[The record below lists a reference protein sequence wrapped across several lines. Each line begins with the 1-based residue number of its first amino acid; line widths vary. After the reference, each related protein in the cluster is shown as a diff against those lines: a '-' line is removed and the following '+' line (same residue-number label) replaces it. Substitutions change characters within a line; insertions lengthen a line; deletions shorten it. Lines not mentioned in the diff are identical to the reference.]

1 MRLPD
6 GHTRRSLSEGSSPVV
21 DLGGLAPTLGKTCSG
36 YLGGYRRAFED
47 AVRRGDPGVATA
59 RSHARALD
67 GLLSALYCASDAA
80 TRAVGREP
88 RGRVALV
95 AVGGYGR
102 STLGLHSDVDV
113 VFLCDDSDDPFVG
126 ALAEGLLYPLWDL
139 GVDIGHAVR
148 SIEETLRL
156 AREDIRTT
164 TTLIDFRRVSGSG
177 SLLDDL
183 ERGAREQVFEPHLV
197 EFLMALEQDTAT
209 RHRRFGGSLYLLE
222 PDVKQGRGGLRDLD
236 VAEWAARARW
246 GARNEEDYVRTGAL
260 LAREVR
266 ELEDARE
273 MLWRVRNLLHLR
285 AGRQQDRLTFAD
297 QEDIAQELG
306 FVDGVTLGVEQFMQ
320 AYYRHARIVAFT
332 AERMLERA
340 RPRNRAATFRKLAHG
355 IILADGAITLE
366 NPQRLEEDPALAFRF
381 YRQALRYK
389 KRPDHSALDAIAR
402 IAPDKRWR
410 LRLQDSEEATQ
421 LFLSLLKNVDE
432 TAFRS
437 GSTVAELYEV
447 GLVSAMIP
455 EFGPLVGRVYHDVFH
470 VYTADIHAVKAL
482 EELQALTRGES
493 GVRSL
498 AARLAAEA
506 PRRLPLFLAVL
517 LHSLGRTRG
526 RNHEEAGARIAES
539 VAIRLGLSAVDAH
552 HVGWLVGN
560 QLALYRW
567 ATQRDIHDPQALS
580 EVVRMVETPE
590 RLRDL
595 FLCTVAVVSTIN
607 PKAMT
612 SWKARA
618 LEDLYLST
626 LAELETGKG
635 PAQTESRVLEVKLQA
650 VVGFAGDAGRDELQS
665 FIDEMPDRY
674 FLANPVDVVR
684 RHARIA
690 RDRDEGLI
698 TVRVGPGLTE
708 DVDEVVVVGD
718 DRSGLLAD
726 LTAVF
731 AAHDLS
737 ILAAEIYTR
746 RRDSGDEAFDVFSVK
761 VGPNTPGPAKLAEA
775 LREDIA
781 QRLTDRISAQDLI
794 ARRSTPPPWTVR
806 PGPDVPTHIS
816 VDNNASSRYT
826 VVDVFTRDRA
836 GLLHEIARTLH
847 QLDLNIA
854 LSKVNTEGQ
863 SVADVFYVA
872 DENGNK
878 VHDHE
883 RLKLVQRVLYERIL
897 ALHARAKTS

>member
-1 MRLPD
+1 MSD
-6 GHTRRSLSEGSSPVV
+6 VSSPVV

-47 AVRRGDPGVATA
+47 AVRRGDPGVVTA
-59 RSHARALD
+59 RAHARALD
-67 GLLSALYCASDAA
+67 GLLSALYCAADAA
-80 TRAVGREP
+80 TRALGNEP

-102 STLGLHSDVDV
+102 FTLGLNSDVDV
-113 VFLCDDSDDPFVG
+113 VFLCDDSEDPFVG

-148 SIEETLRL
+148 SVDETLRL

-164 TTLIDFRRVSGSG
+164 TTLIDFRRVAGSG

-183 ERGAREQVFEPHLV
+183 ERGAREQVFDHHLD
-197 EFLMALEQDTAT
+197 EFLTALEQDTSS

-246 GARNEEDYVRTGAL
+246 GARNEQDYVRTGAL

-266 ELEDARE
+266 ELDAARE

-297 QEDIAQELG
+297 QEDIAHELG
-306 FVDGVTLGVEQFMQ
+306 FVDGVSLAVEQFMQ
-320 AYYRHARIVAFT
+320 AYYRHARIVALT

-340 RPRNRAATFRKLAHG
+340 RPRSRASTFRKLAHG
-355 IILADGAITLE
+355 IILADGAATLE
-366 NPQRLEEDPALAFRF
+366 NPQRLEDDPALAFRF
-381 YRQALRYK
+381 YRQAIRHRR
-389 KRPDHSALDAIAR
+389 RPDHSALDAIAR

-421 LFLSLLKNVDE
+421 IFLSLLRNIDE
-432 TAFRS
+432 LELRR
-437 GSTVAELYEV
+437 GSAIGELYEA

-455 EFGPLVGRVYHDVFH
+455 EFDPLVGRVYHDVFH
-470 VYTADIHAVKAL
+470 VYTADVHALKAL
-482 EELQALTRGES
+482 EHLQSLTRGES
-493 GVRSL
+493 RVRSL
-498 AARLAAEA
+498 ASRLAVEA

-517 LHSLGRTRG
+517 LHSLGRIRG
-526 RNHEEAGARIAES
+526 RDQEETGAHMAES
-539 VAIRLGLSAVDAH
+539 IAIRLGLGAVDAQ
-552 HVGWLVGN
+552 HVGWLVRH
-560 QLALYRW
+560 QKDLYHW
-567 ATQRDIHDPQALS
+567 ATQRDIYDPHALGD
-580 EVVRMVETPE
+580 VVELVGTPE

-595 FLCTVAVVSTIN
+595 FLCTVSIVSTIN

-612 SWKARA
+612 TWKARA
-618 LEDLYLST
+618 LEDLYLSA
-626 LAELETGKG
+626 LAELEMDGASDT
-635 PAQTESRVLEVKLQA
+635 TEDRVLEVKLQA
-650 VVGFAGDAGRDELQS
+650 VVGFAGDADQEELES

-684 RHARIA
+684 RHARVA
-690 RDRDEGLI
+690 RDRDAGPV
-698 TVRVGPGLTE
+698 TVRVGPGRTE
-708 DVDEVVVVGD
+708 DVDEIVVVSD

-746 RRDSGDEAFDVFSVK
+746 RRESGNEAFDVFTVRT
-761 VGPNTPGPAKLAEA
+761 GPNTVPVEMLGNA
-775 LREDIA
+775 LQDDVA
-781 QRLTDRISAQDLI
+781 QRITNRISTQDLI
-794 ARRSTPPPWTVR
+794 ARQSTPPPWSVR
-806 PGPDVPTHIS
+806 PGPDVPTQIS
-816 VDNNASSRYT
+816 VDNHASLHYT
-826 VVDVFTRDRA
+826 VVDVFTRDRV

-847 QLDLNIA
+847 QLDLSIA

-863 SVADVFYVA
+863 SVADVFYVSDA
-872 DENGNK
+872 DGNK
-878 VHDHE
+878 IRDHKH
-883 RLKLVQRVLYERIL
+883 LKRIQHVLYDRIL
-897 ALHARAKTS
+897 ALHARAEAP

>member
-1 MRLPD
+1 M
-6 GHTRRSLSEGSSPVV
+6 SEGFSPVV
-21 DLGGLAPTLGKTCSG
+21 DLGGLAPTLGQTCSG

-47 AVRRGDPGVATA
+47 AVRRGEPGVATA

-67 GLLSALYCASDAA
+67 GLLSALYCAADAA
-80 TRAVGREP
+80 TRAVGEEP

-102 STLGLHSDVDV
+102 STLGLNSDVDV

-148 SIEETLRL
+148 SIDETLRL
-156 AREDIRTT
+156 AREDISTT
-164 TTLIDFRRVSGSG
+164 TTLIDFRRVAGSG

-183 ERGAREQVFEPHLV
+183 ERGARAQVFEPHLV
-197 EFLMALEQDTAT
+197 EFLDALERDTAA

-222 PDVKQGRGGLRDLD
+222 PDVKQGRGGLRDMD

-246 GARNEEDYVRTGAL
+246 GARNEQDYVRTGAL

-285 AGRQQDRLTFAD
+285 AGRQQDRLTFGD

-320 AYYRHARIVAFT
+320 AYYRHARIVALT
-332 AERMLERA
+332 AERMLDRA
-340 RPRNRAATFRKLAHG
+340 RPRSRAATFRKLAHG
-355 IILADGAITLE
+355 IVLADDTISLE
-366 NPQRLEEDPALAFRF
+366 NPQRLDDDPALAFRF
-381 YRQALRYK
+381 YRQAVRYQR
-389 KRPDHSALDAIAR
+389 RPDHSALDAIAR
-402 IAPDKRWR
+402 IAPNKRWR

-421 LFLSLLKNVDE
+421 IFLSLLKDVE
-432 TAFRS
+432 EVAFRS
-437 GSTVAELYEV
+437 GSTVAELHEV

-482 EELQALTRGES
+482 EHLQTLTRGDS
-493 GVRSL
+493 RMHSL

-517 LHSLGRTRG
+517 LHSLGRIRG
-526 RNHEEAGARIAES
+526 KDQEAEGAKIAVS
-539 VAIRLGLSAVDAH
+539 VAIRLGLGPVDAE
-552 HVGWLVGN
+552 HVGWLVRN
-560 QLALYRW
+560 QNSLYRW
-567 ATQRDIHDPQALS
+567 ATQRDIHDPHGLV
-580 EVVRMVETPE
+580 EVVRLVETPE

-595 FLCTVAVVSTIN
+595 FLCTFAIVSTIN

-626 LAELETGKG
+626 LAELEMGSG
-635 PAQTESRVLEVKLQA
+635 PAQTESRVVEVKLQA
-650 VVGFAGDAGRDELQS
+650 VVGFAGDKGQDELQS

-674 FLANPVDVVR
+674 FLANPVDAVR

-690 RDRDEGLI
+690 RDRHDGLV
-698 TVRVGPGLTE
+698 TVRVGPGGTE
-708 DVDEVVVVGD
+708 DVEEVVVVVP
-718 DRSGLLAD
+718 DRPGLLAD

-737 ILAAEIYTR
+737 ILTAQIYTR
-746 RRDSGDEAFDVFSVK
+746 QRKGGDEAFDVFSVK
-761 VGPNTPGPAKLAEA
+761 AGTNAPSPGMLAKA
-775 LREDIA
+775 LEEDIA
-781 QRLTDRISAQDLI
+781 RRLSNRISAQDLI
-794 ARRSTPPPWTVR
+794 ARQSTPPPWSVR
-806 PGPDVPTHIS
+806 PGPEVPTHIS
-816 VDNNASSRYT
+816 VDNNASLRYT
-826 VVDVFTRDRA
+826 VVDVFTRDRV

-847 QLDLNIA
+847 QLDLSIA

-878 VHDHE
+878 VHDRD
-883 RLKLVQRVLYERIL
+883 RLKRIQQTLSTRIL
-897 ALHARAKTS
+897 ALHARAESS

>member
-1 MRLPD
+1 M
-6 GHTRRSLSEGSSPVV
+6 SEGSSPVV
-21 DLGGLAPTLGKTCSG
+21 DLGDLAPTLGKTCSG

-47 AVRRGDPGVATA
+47 AVRRGDPGVMTA

-67 GLLSALYCASDAA
+67 GLLSALYCAADAA
-80 TRAVGREP
+80 TRALGQEP

-113 VFLCDDSDDPFVG
+113 VFLCDDSEDPFVA

-148 SIEETLRL
+148 SIRETLKL

-164 TTLIDFRRVSGSG
+164 TTLIDFRRIAGTG

-183 ERGAREQVFEPHLV
+183 ERGARELVFEPHLPD
-197 EFLMALEQDTAT
+197 FLAALEQDTAA
-209 RHRRFGGSLYLLE
+209 RHERFGGSLYLLE
-222 PDVKQGRGGLRDLD
+222 PDVKQGRGGLRDMD

-246 GARNEEDYVRTGAL
+246 GARNEQDYVRTGAL

-266 ELEDARE
+266 ELEAARE

-306 FVDGVTLGVEQFMQ
+306 FVDGVSLAVEQFMQ
-320 AYYRHARIVAFT
+320 AYYRHARIVALT
-332 AERMLERA
+332 AQRMLDRA

-355 IILADGAITLE
+355 IILADGAINLE
-366 NPQRLEEDPALAFRF
+366 NPQRLDDDPALAFRF
-381 YRQALRYK
+381 YHQAIRYN

-421 LFLSLLKNVDE
+421 LFLSLLKNIDEMEGPGE
-432 TAFRS
+432 TAI
-437 GSTVAELYEV
+437 GALYEV

-455 EFGPLVGRVYHDVFH
+455 ELDPLVGRVYHDVFH
-470 VYTADIHAVKAL
+470 VYTADVHALKAL
-482 EELQALTRGES
+482 ERLQELTRGES
-493 GVRSL
+493 RVRSL
-498 AARLAAEA
+498 ASRLAAEA

-517 LHSLGRTRG
+517 LHSLGRMRG
-526 RNHEEAGARIAES
+526 RDQEAAGAAMAES
-539 VAIRLGLSAVDAH
+539 IAIRLGLSAIDAQ
-552 HVGWLVGN
+552 HVAWLVRN
-560 QLALYRW
+560 QNELYRW
-567 ATQRDIHDPQALS
+567 ATQRDIHDPQALAD
-580 EVVRMVETPE
+580 VVALVETPE

-595 FLCTVAVVSTIN
+595 FLCTVAIVSTIN

-612 SWKARA
+612 SWNARA
-618 LEDLYLST
+618 LEDLYLSA
-626 LAELETGKG
+626 LAEIEMGG
-635 PAQTESRVLEVKLQA
+635 SHTESRVLEVKLQA
-650 VVGFAGDAGRDELQS
+650 VVGFAGDAGRDELQG

-690 RDRDEGLI
+690 RDRNEGTV
-698 TVRVGPGLTE
+698 TVRVGPGVTE
-708 DVDEVVVVGD
+708 DVEEVVVVCP

-731 AAHDLS
+731 AAHDLA
-737 ILAAEIYTR
+737 ILNAEIYTR
-746 RRDSGDEAFDVFSVK
+746 RRAGGDQAFDVFSVRA
-761 VGPNTPGPAKLAEA
+761 GPNTPAPHLLASA
-775 LREDIA
+775 LEDDI
-781 QRLTDRISAQDLI
+781 RRRITNRISSQDLI
-794 ARRSTPPPWTVR
+794 ARHSTPPPWSIR
-806 PGPDVPTHIS
+806 PGPEVPTQIS
-816 VDNNASSRYT
+816 VDNNASLHYT
-826 VVDVFTRDRA
+826 VVDVFTRDRV

-847 QLDLNIA
+847 QLDVSIA

-863 SVADVFYVA
+863 SVADVFYVS
-872 DENGNK
+872 DEHGNK
-878 VHDHE
+878 IRDYDL
-883 RLKLVQRVLYERIL
+883 LKRIQRALYERVL
-897 ALHARAKTS
+897 ALHARAEVS

>member
-1 MRLPD
+1 M
-6 GHTRRSLSEGSSPVV
+6 SEGSSPVV

-47 AVRRGDPGVATA
+47 AVRRGDSGVSTA

-67 GLLSALYCASDAA
+67 GLLSALYCAADAA
-80 TRAVGREP
+80 TRAVGQEP
-88 RGRVALV
+88 GGRVALV

-102 STLGLHSDVDV
+102 STLGLNSDVDV
-113 VFLCDDSDDPFVG
+113 VFLCDDSSDPFVG

-148 SIEETLRL
+148 SIDETLSL
-156 AREDIRTT
+156 ARDDIRTT
-164 TTLIDFRRVSGSG
+164 TTLIDFRRVAGSG

-183 ERGAREQVFEPHLV
+183 ERGAREEVFEPHLV
-197 EFLMALEQDTAT
+197 EFLNALEQDTQT

-246 GARNEEDYVRTGAL
+246 GARNEQDYVRTGAL

-266 ELEDARE
+266 ELDAARE

-320 AYYRHARIVAFT
+320 AYYRHARIVALT
-332 AERMLERA
+332 AERMLDRA
-340 RPRNRAATFRKLAHG
+340 RPRSRAATFRKLAHG

-366 NPQRLEEDPALAFRF
+366 NPQRLDEDPALAFRF
-381 YRQALRYK
+381 YRQALRYHR
-389 KRPDHSALDAIAR
+389 RPDHSALDAIAR

-421 LFLSLLKNVDE
+421 LFLSLINNIDE
-432 TAFRS
+432 TAFRN
-437 GSTVAELYEV
+437 GSTIGELYEV

-455 EFGPLVGRVYHDVFH
+455 EFDPLVGRVYHDVFH
-470 VYTADIHAVKAL
+470 VYTADVHAVKAL
-482 EELQALTRGES
+482 EHLQTLTRGDS
-493 GVRSL
+493 PVHSL
-498 AARLAAEA
+498 GSRLAAEA

-517 LHSLGRTRG
+517 LHSLGRIRG
-526 RNHEEAGARIAES
+526 RDQEEEGARMAES
-539 VAIRLGLSAVDAH
+539 VAIRLGLGAVDAQ
-552 HVGWLVGN
+552 HVAWLVRN
-560 QLALYRW
+560 QRALYRW
-567 ATQRDIHDPQALS
+567 ATQRDIHDPQGLN

-595 FLCTVAVVSTIN
+595 FLCTVAIVSTIN

-612 SWKARA
+612 TWKARA

-626 LAELETGKG
+626 LAELEMGDG

-650 VVGFAGDAGRDELQS
+650 VVGFAGDAGREELQS

-684 RHARIA
+684 RHARLA
-690 RDRDEGLI
+690 RDRDEGI
-698 TVRVGPGLTE
+698 VTVRVGPGRTE
-708 DVDEVVVVGD
+708 DVEELVVVCA

-737 ILAAEIYTR
+737 ILTAEIYTR
-746 RRDSGDEAFDVFSVK
+746 QRATGNEAFDVFSVK
-761 VGPNTPGPAKLAEA
+761 VGPNCPAPNRLADA
-775 LREDIA
+775 LRNDIT
-781 QRLTDRISAQDLI
+781 QRMTDRISAQDLI
-794 ARRSTPPPWTVR
+794 ARQSTPPPWSVR

-816 VDNNASSRYT
+816 VDNHASLHYT
-826 VVDVFTRDRA
+826 VVDVFTRDRI

-854 LSKVNTEGQ
+854 VSKVNTEGQ

-878 VHDHE
+878 VHDRE
-883 RLKLVQRVLYERIL
+883 RLKRLEQVLYSRIL
-897 ALHARAKTS
+897 ALHARAEAT

>member
-1 MRLPD
+1 M
-6 GHTRRSLSEGSSPVV
+6 
-21 DLGGLAPTLGKTCSG
+21 
-36 YLGGYRRAFED
+36 
-47 AVRRGDPGVATA
+47 RRGDSGVLTA

-67 GLLSALYCASDAA
+67 GLLSALYCASNAA
-80 TRAVGREP
+80 TQALLGQSP
-88 RGRVALV
+88 SGRVALV

-102 STLGLHSDVDV
+102 STLGLNSDVDV
-113 VFLCDDSDDPFVG
+113 VFLCDDSSDPFVG

-148 SIEETLRL
+148 SVDETLSL

-164 TTLIDFRRVSGSG
+164 TTLIDFRRLAGNG

-197 EFLMALEQDTAT
+197 QFLDALEQDTAS

-246 GARNEEDYVRTGAL
+246 SARNEQDHVRTGAL

-266 ELEDARE
+266 EIEDARE

-285 AGRQQDRLTFAD
+285 ADRQQDRLTFGD

-320 AYYRHARIVAFT
+320 VYYRHARIVALT
-332 AERMLERA
+332 AERMLDRA
-340 RPRNRAATFRKLAHG
+340 RPRSKGRAATFRKLADG
-355 IILADGAITLE
+355 IFLADGVISLE
-366 NPQRLEEDPALAFRF
+366 NPQRLGSDPSLAFRF
-381 YRQALRYK
+381 YRQALRYQK
-389 KRPDHSALDAIAR
+389 QPDHTARDAIAR
-402 IAPDKRWR
+402 TAPDKRWR

-421 LFLSLLKNVDE
+421 LFLSALGDVDE
-432 TAFRS
+432 TPFRT
-437 GSTVAELYEV
+437 GSTVAELHEV

-455 EFGPLVGRVYHDVFH
+455 EFEPLVGRVNHDVFH
-470 VYTADIHAVKAL
+470 VYTADIHAVRAL
-482 EELQALTRGES
+482 EHLQALTRGERGAS
-493 GVRSL
+493 SL

-506 PRRLPLFLAVL
+506 PRRLPVFLAVL
-517 LHSLGRTRG
+517 LHSLGRVRG
-526 RNHEEAGARIAES
+526 KDQEAQGARLAES
-539 VAIRLGLSAVDAH
+539 VALRLGFSAMDAQH
-552 HVGWLVGN
+552 IAWLVRE
-560 QLALYRW
+560 QKSLYRW
-567 ATQRDIHDPQALS
+567 ATQRDIHDPQSLA

-595 FLCTVAVVSTIN
+595 FLCTVAVISTVN

-618 LEDLYLST
+618 LEDLYLAT
-626 LAELETGKG
+626 LAELESGDT
-635 PAQTESRVLEVKLQA
+635 PVQAESRVLEVKLQA
-650 VVGFAGDAGRDELQS
+650 VVGFAGDAGQDELHA

-674 FLANPVDVVR
+674 FLGNPVDVVR

-690 RDRDEGLI
+690 RDRNPDLV
-698 TVRVGPGLTE
+698 TVRVGPGPSD
-708 DVDEVVVVGD
+708 DVEEVVVVSA

-737 ILAAEIYTR
+737 VLGAQIYTR
-746 RRDSGDEAFDVFSVK
+746 QRSSGNEVFDVFWVK
-761 VGPNTPGPAKLAEA
+761 IGEDTPMPARLAEE
-775 LREDIA
+775 LLEDIT
-781 QRLTDRISAQDLI
+781 RRVTNRISAEDLI
-794 ARRSTPPPWTVR
+794 ARQSTPPPWSVR
-806 PGPDVPTHIS
+806 PSPEVPTHIS
-816 VDNNASSRYT
+816 VDNNASAKYT

-847 QLDLNIA
+847 ELDLSVAI
-854 LSKVNTEGQ
+854 SKVNTEGQ

-872 DENGNK
+872 DEDGNK
-878 VHDHE
+878 VEDPE
-883 RLKLVQRVLYERIL
+883 RLKRLQRVLYDRIL
-897 ALHARAKTS
+897 ALHARVENQ

>member
-1 MRLPD
+1 MSD
-6 GHTRRSLSEGSSPVV
+6 GSSPVV

-67 GLLSALYCASDAA
+67 GLLSALYCAADAA
-80 TRAVGREP
+80 TRALGQEP
-88 RGRVALV
+88 SGRVALV

-102 STLGLHSDVDV
+102 LTLGLNSDVDV
-113 VFLCDDSDDPFVG
+113 VFLCDDSDDPFVA

-148 SIEETLRL
+148 SVDETLSL
-156 AREDIRTT
+156 ARDDIRTT
-164 TTLIDFRRVSGSG
+164 TTLIDFRRVAGSG

-197 EFLMALEQDTAT
+197 QFLNALEQDTAT

-222 PDVKQGRGGLRDLD
+222 PDVKQGRGGLRDMD
-236 VAEWAARARW
+236 VAEWAARGRW
-246 GARNEEDYVRTGAL
+246 GARNEQDYVRTGAL

-266 ELEDARE
+266 ELEAARE

-306 FVDGVTLGVEQFMQ
+306 FVDGVSLGVEQFMQ
-320 AYYRHARIVAFT
+320 AYYRHARIVALT
-332 AERMLERA
+332 AERMLDRA
-340 RPRNRAATFRKLAHG
+340 RPRSRAATFRKLAHG
-355 IILADGAITLE
+355 IILADGSITLE
-366 NPQRLEEDPALAFRF
+366 NPQRLDEDPALALRF
-381 YRQALRYK
+381 YRQALRRHR
-389 KRPDHSALDAIAR
+389 RPDHSALDSIAR

-421 LFLSLLKNVDE
+421 LFLGLLKNIDE

-447 GLVSAMIP
+447 GLISAMIP
-455 EFGPLVGRVYHDVFH
+455 EFDPLAGRVYHDVFH
-470 VYTADIHAVKAL
+470 VYTADVHALKAL
-482 EELQALTRGES
+482 EHLQTLTRGD
-493 GVRSL
+493 GRVHSL
-498 AARLAAEA
+498 ASRLAAEA

-517 LHSLGRTRG
+517 LHSLGRIRG
-526 RNHEEAGARIAES
+526 RDQEAEGARMAES
-539 VAIRLGLSAVDAH
+539 VAIRLGLSAVDSQ
-552 HVGWLVGN
+552 HVAWLVRN
-560 QLALYRW
+560 QNALYRW
-567 ATQRDIHDPQALS
+567 ATQRDIHDPQALA
-580 EVVRMVETPE
+580 EVVKLVETPE

-595 FLCTVAVVSTIN
+595 FLCTVAIVSTIN

-626 LAELETGKG
+626 LAELEMEGTG
-635 PAQTESRVLEVKLQA
+635 QTESRVLEVKLQA
-650 VVGFAGDAGRDELQS
+650 VVGFAGDAGREELQS

-684 RHARIA
+684 HHARIA
-690 RDRDEGLI
+690 RDRDEGMVS
-698 TVRVGPGLTE
+698 VRVGPGRAE
-708 DVDEVVVVGD
+708 DVEEVVVVSE

-737 ILAAEIYTR
+737 ILTAQIYTR
-746 RRDSGDEAFDVFSVK
+746 RRATGREAFDVFEVRI
-761 VGPNTPGPAKLAEA
+761 GHNTPKPATLAAA
-775 LREDIA
+775 LQEDVT
-781 QRLTDRISAQDLI
+781 QRMTNRISAQDLI
-794 ARRSTPPPWTVR
+794 ARQSTPPPWSVR

-816 VDNNASSRYT
+816 VDNNASLRYT
-826 VVDVFTRDRA
+826 VVDVFTRDRV

-847 QLDLNIA
+847 QLDLSIA

-863 SVADVFYVA
+863 SVADVFYIA

-878 VHDHE
+878 VHDRD
-883 RLKLVQRVLYERIL
+883 RLKRLQRVLYDRIL
-897 ALHARAKTS
+897 ALHARAEAS

>member
-1 MRLPD
+1 MSD
-6 GHTRRSLSEGSSPVV
+6 GSSPVV
-21 DLGGLAPTLGKTCSG
+21 DLGGLAPSLGKTCSG
-36 YLGGYRRAFED
+36 YLGGYRQAFED

-59 RSHARALD
+59 RSHALALD
-67 GLLSALYCASDAA
+67 GLLSALYCAADAA
-80 TRAVGREP
+80 ARTQGRES

-102 STLGLHSDVDV
+102 LTLGLNSDVDV
-113 VFLCDDSDDPFVG
+113 VFLCDDSDNPFVG

-148 SIEETLRL
+148 SVDETLRL
-156 AREDIRTT
+156 AREDISTT
-164 TTLIDFRRVSGSG
+164 TTLIDFRRIAGSG

-197 EFLMALEQDTAT
+197 HFLSALERDTET

-222 PDVKQGRGGLRDLD
+222 PDVKQGRGGLRDMD

-246 GARNEEDYVRTGAL
+246 GAKNEQDYVRTGAL

-285 AGRQQDRLTFAD
+285 AGRQQDRLTFGD
-297 QEDIAQELG
+297 QEDIAHELG

-320 AYYRHARIVAFT
+320 AYYRHARIVALT
-332 AERMLERA
+332 AERMLDRA
-340 RPRNRAATFRKLAHG
+340 RPRNRGRATTFRKLAHG
-355 IILADGAITLE
+355 IVLADGSISLE
-366 NPQRLEEDPALAFRF
+366 KPQRLDADPALAFRF
-381 YRQALRYK
+381 YRQALRYN

-410 LRLQDSEEATQ
+410 LRLQASEEATQ
-421 LFLSLLKNVDE
+421 LFLGLLKNVDE
-432 TAFRS
+432 SPFRN
-437 GSTVAELYEV
+437 GSTVAELHEV
-447 GLVSAMIP
+447 GLVSSMIP
-455 EFGPLVGRVYHDVFH
+455 EFEPLVGRVYHDVFH
-470 VYTADIHAVKAL
+470 VYTADIHAIKAL
-482 EELQALTRGES
+482 EHLQALTRGES
-493 GVRSL
+493 RGRALS
-498 AARLAAEA
+498 ARLAAET

-526 RNHEEAGARIAES
+526 RDQEEAGARLAES
-539 VAIRLGLSAVDAH
+539 VTLRLGLGAVDAQ
-552 HVGWLVGN
+552 HVAWLVRE
-560 QLALYRW
+560 QKSLYRW
-567 ATQRDIHDPQALS
+567 ATQRDIHDPQGLN
-580 EVVRMVETPE
+580 EVVKMVETPE

-595 FLCTVAVVSTIN
+595 FLCTVSIISTVN

-618 LEDLYLST
+618 LEDLYLAT
-626 LAELETGKG
+626 LAQIESGNT
-635 PAQTESRVLEVKLQA
+635 PVQTENRVLEVKLQA
-650 VVGFAGDAGRDELQS
+650 VVGFAGDADEEELQS

-684 RHARIA
+684 RHARIS
-690 RDRDEGLI
+690 RDRGETSV
-698 TVRVGPGLTE
+698 TVRVGPGPGA
-708 DVDEVVVVGD
+708 DVEEVVVVSD
-718 DRSGLLAD
+718 DSSGLLAD

-737 ILAAEIYTR
+737 ILTAQLYTR
-746 RRDSGDEAFDVFSVK
+746 GRSSGREVFDVFWVK
-761 VGPNTPGPAKLAEA
+761 VGDNTPTPTRLAEA
-775 LREDIA
+775 LQEDIS
-781 QRLTDRISAQDLI
+781 QRVGNRVSAQDLI
-794 ARRSTPPPWTVR
+794 ARQSTPPPWSVR

-826 VVDVFTRDRA
+826 VVDVFTRDRI

-847 QLDLNIA
+847 QLDITISLA
-854 LSKVNTEGQ
+854 KVNTEGQ

-872 DENGNK
+872 DENGQK
-878 VHDHE
+878 VHDQD
-883 RLKLVQRVLYERIL
+883 RLKRLQRVLYDRIL
-897 ALHARAKTS
+897 GLHARAEAP

>member
-1 MRLPD
+1 M
-6 GHTRRSLSEGSSPVV
+6 
-21 DLGGLAPTLGKTCSG
+21 
-36 YLGGYRRAFED
+36 
-47 AVRRGDPGVATA
+47 TA
-59 RSHARALD
+59 SSHARALD

-80 TRAVGREP
+80 TRALGQEP

-102 STLGLHSDVDV
+102 STLGLNSDVDV
-113 VFLCDDSDDPFVG
+113 VFLCDDSEDPFV
-126 ALAEGLLYPLWDL
+126 AAVAEGLLYPLWDL

-148 SIEETLRL
+148 SIRETLEL

-164 TTLIDFRRVSGSG
+164 TTLIDFRRVAGAG

-183 ERGAREQVFEPHLV
+183 ERGARELVFEPHLPD
-197 EFLMALEQDTAT
+197 FLEALEQDTAA

-246 GARNEEDYVRTGAL
+246 GARNEQDYVRTGAL

-266 ELEDARE
+266 ELEAARE

-306 FVDGVTLGVEQFMQ
+306 FVDGVSLAVEQFMQ
-320 AYYRHARIVAFT
+320 AYYRHARIVALT
-332 AERMLERA
+332 AQRMLDRA

-355 IILADGAITLE
+355 IILADGAINLE
-366 NPQRLEEDPALAFRF
+366 NPQRLDDDPALAFRF
-381 YRQALRYK
+381 YHQSIRYN

-421 LFLSLLKNVDE
+421 LFLSLLKNIDE
-432 TAFRS
+432 MEGPGETPIGA
-437 GSTVAELYEV
+437 LYEV

-455 EFGPLVGRVYHDVFH
+455 ELDPLVGRVYHDVFH
-470 VYTADIHAVKAL
+470 VYTADVHALKAL
-482 EELQALTRGES
+482 ERLQELTRGES
-493 GVRSL
+493 RVRSL
-498 AARLAAEA
+498 ASRLAVEA

-517 LHSLGRTRG
+517 LHSLGRMRG
-526 RNHEEAGARIAES
+526 RDQEAAGASMAES
-539 VAIRLGLSAVDAH
+539 VAIRLGLSAIDAQ
-552 HVGWLVGN
+552 HVAWLVRN
-560 QLALYRW
+560 QNELYRW
-567 ATQRDIHDPQALS
+567 ATQRDIHDPQALAD
-580 EVVRMVETPE
+580 VVALVETPE

-595 FLCTVAVVSTIN
+595 FLCTVAIVSTIN

-626 LAELETGKG
+626 LAEIEMGG
-635 PAQTESRVLEVKLQA
+635 SHTESRVLEVKLQA

-690 RDRDEGLI
+690 RDRDEGTV
-698 TVRVGPGLTE
+698 TVRVGPGVTD
-708 DVDEVVVVGD
+708 DVEEVVVVCP

-731 AAHDLS
+731 AAHDLT

-746 RRDSGDEAFDVFSVK
+746 RRPGGDQAFDVFSVRA
-761 VGPNTPGPAKLAEA
+761 GPNTPAADALASA
-775 LREDIA
+775 LEVDI
-781 QRLTDRISAQDLI
+781 RRRITNRISSQDLI
-794 ARRSTPPPWTVR
+794 ARHSTPPPWSVR
-806 PGPDVPTHIS
+806 PGPEVPTQIS
-816 VDNNASSRYT
+816 VDNNASLHYT
-826 VVDVFTRDRA
+826 VVDVFTRDRV

-847 QLDLNIA
+847 QLDLSIA

-863 SVADVFYVA
+863 SVADVFYVS
-872 DENGNK
+872 DEHGNK
-878 VHDHE
+878 IHDYDL
-883 RLKLVQRVLYERIL
+883 LKRVQRVLYERVL
-897 ALHARAKTS
+897 ALHARAEVS

>member
-1 MRLPD
+1 
-6 GHTRRSLSEGSSPVV
+6 LSEGSSPAV
-21 DLGGLAPTLGKTCSG
+21 DLGDLAPTLGKTCSG

-47 AVRRGDPGVATA
+47 AVRRGDPGVMTA

-67 GLLSALYCASDAA
+67 GLLSALYCAADAA
-80 TRAVGREP
+80 TRALGQEP

-113 VFLCDDSDDPFVG
+113 VFLCDDSEDPFVA

-148 SIEETLRL
+148 SIRETLEL

-164 TTLIDFRRVSGSG
+164 TTLIDFRRIAGTG

-183 ERGAREQVFEPHLV
+183 ERGARELVFEPHLPD
-197 EFLMALEQDTAT
+197 FLAALEQDTAA
-209 RHRRFGGSLYLLE
+209 RHERFGGSLYLLE
-222 PDVKQGRGGLRDLD
+222 PDVKQGRGGLRDMD

-246 GARNEEDYVRTGAL
+246 GARNEQDYVRTGAL

-266 ELEDARE
+266 ELEAARE

-306 FVDGVTLGVEQFMQ
+306 FVDGVSLAVEQFMQ
-320 AYYRHARIVAFT
+320 AYYRHARIVALT
-332 AERMLERA
+332 AQRMLDRA

-355 IILADGAITLE
+355 IILADGAINLE
-366 NPQRLEEDPALAFRF
+366 NPQRLDDDPALAFRF
-381 YRQALRYK
+381 YHQAIRYN

-421 LFLSLLKNVDE
+421 LFLSLLKNIDEMEGPGE
-432 TAFRS
+432 TAI
-437 GSTVAELYEV
+437 GALYEV

-455 EFGPLVGRVYHDVFH
+455 ELDPLVGRVYHDVFH
-470 VYTADIHAVKAL
+470 VYTADVHALKAL
-482 EELQALTRGES
+482 ERLQELTRGES
-493 GVRSL
+493 RVRSL
-498 AARLAAEA
+498 ASRLAAEA

-517 LHSLGRTRG
+517 LHSLGRMRG
-526 RNHEEAGARIAES
+526 RDQEAAGAAMAES
-539 VAIRLGLSAVDAH
+539 IAIRLGLSAIDAQ
-552 HVGWLVGN
+552 HVAWLVRN
-560 QLALYRW
+560 QNELYRW
-567 ATQRDIHDPQALS
+567 ATQRDIHDPQALAD
-580 EVVRMVETPE
+580 VVALVETPE

-595 FLCTVAVVSTIN
+595 FLCTVAIVSTIN

-618 LEDLYLST
+618 LEDLYLSA
-626 LAELETGKG
+626 LAEIEMGG
-635 PAQTESRVLEVKLQA
+635 SHTESRVLEVKLQA
-650 VVGFAGDAGRDELQS
+650 VVGFAGDAGRDELQD

-690 RDRDEGLI
+690 RDRNEGTV
-698 TVRVGPGLTE
+698 TVRVGPGVTE
-708 DVDEVVVVGD
+708 DVEEVVVVCP

-731 AAHDLS
+731 AAHDLG
-737 ILAAEIYTR
+737 ILNAEIYTR
-746 RRDSGDEAFDVFSVK
+746 RRADGDQAFDVFSIRP
-761 VGPNTPGPAKLAEA
+761 GPNTPAPQLLASA
-775 LREDIA
+775 LEDDI
-781 QRLTDRISAQDLI
+781 RRRITNRISTQDLI
-794 ARRSTPPPWTVR
+794 ARHSTPPPWSVR
-806 PGPDVPTHIS
+806 PGPEVPTQIS
-816 VDNNASSRYT
+816 VDNNASLHYT
-826 VVDVFTRDRA
+826 VVDVFTKDRV

-847 QLDLNIA
+847 QLDVSIA

-863 SVADVFYVA
+863 SVADVFYVS
-872 DENGNK
+872 DEHGNK
-878 VHDHE
+878 IRDYDL
-883 RLKLVQRVLYERIL
+883 LKRIQRALYERVL
-897 ALHARAKTS
+897 ALHARAEVS